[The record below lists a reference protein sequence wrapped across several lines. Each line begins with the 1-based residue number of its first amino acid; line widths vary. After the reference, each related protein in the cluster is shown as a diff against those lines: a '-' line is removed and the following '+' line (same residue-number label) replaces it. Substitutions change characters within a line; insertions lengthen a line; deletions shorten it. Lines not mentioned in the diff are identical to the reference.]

1 MCTPGARC
9 PLPAGTEAPVPETL
23 GPRRAS
29 LLIWACAC
37 GPRRARVPVTP
48 AAPLHLRRATNWT
61 ARSCSPELRAVLAR
75 GRSREVGCGALI
87 CSQAGQKDG

>member
-1 MCTPGARC
+1 MHAGSAVPPPRGDGGSCARDPGAS
-9 PLPAGTEAPVPETL
+9 P
-23 GPRRAS
+23 AS

-48 AAPLHLRRATNWT
+48 AAPSHLRRATNWT

>member
-1 MCTPGARC
+1 MCARRERGAPSPRGRRLLC
-9 PLPAGTEAPVPETL
+9 PRPWGLAGLPSSSGRAPV
-23 GPRRAS
+23 A
-29 LLIWACAC
+29 
-37 GPRRARVPVTP
+37 PVTP
-48 AAPLHLRRATNWT
+48 AAPSHLRRATNWT